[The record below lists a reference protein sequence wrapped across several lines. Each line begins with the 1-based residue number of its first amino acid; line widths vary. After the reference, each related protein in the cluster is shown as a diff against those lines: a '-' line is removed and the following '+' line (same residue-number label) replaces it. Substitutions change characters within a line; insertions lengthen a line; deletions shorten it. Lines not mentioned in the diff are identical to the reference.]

1 MWAAG
6 LHLQPLSGVSGV
18 QSFRH
23 WLFLPRVSEDAT
35 RSPAATL
42 TGRGLLSAQC
52 AVLTRDQAKKGRSL
66 SPKWVLTA
74 ESDFW
79 LLTTQPMPYWRL
91 FERSRDGIIFR
102 YSHVYHV
109 VADARRAMDLND

>member
-52 AVLTRDQAKKGRSL
+52 SVLSAHERSSQERKVVVPKVGLDCRVRLLAADNPANAVLET
-66 SPKWVLTA
+66 V
-74 ESDFW
+74 
-79 LLTTQPMPYWRL
+79 
-91 FERSRDGIIFR
+91 
-102 YSHVYHV
+102 
-109 VADARRAMDLND
+109 